1 MRPLIQ
7 LLNSN
12 DSEVV
17 DFAYQYLHSNSEAT
31 LYPPD
36 EAVKNLIRMSAYMD
50 KKLGSINASRI
61 VDLSILDELGTRRNQ
76 RAQK

>member
-7 LLNSN
+7 LLNTN
-12 DSEVV
+12 DTQVV

-36 EAVKNLIRMSAYMD
+36 DAVKNLIRMSAYMD
-50 KKLGSINASRI
+50 KKLGSISANRV
-61 VDLSILDELGTRRNQ
+61 VDFSILDELGTKRNQ
-76 RAQK
+76 RVQK

>member
-1 MRPLIQ
+1 

-12 DSEVV
+12 DPQVV

-36 EAVKNLIRMSAYMD
+36 EAIKNLIRMSSYMD
-50 KKLGSINASRI
+50 RKLGSISADKV
-61 VDLSILDELGTRRNQ
+61 VDS
-76 RAQK
+76 